1 MQHETKFFRRA
12 ANHGGGLGVELLI
25 VLLLAGLTLAA
36 ASGAAIAQQGQR
48 GTATVELSWLPEE
61 NLWVA
66 DYGLSPP
73 ASEIVFEGKAGSL
86 RRSNWSA
93 DGEIEVHEERVE
105 AAAPF
110 DRFRLRLRPDDDEY
124 NRVYPAVIPM
134 GRGSLVNTSF
144 LIARDYETT
153 IVAAGPDLRWILP
166 GQDDVES
173 GVLVIDSSAAFEERD
188 GDAFYAYAGDHDTV
202 RPGPFR
208 YVVGDG
214 IPTWLVDAIRAAA
227 SSALEEYSAKLGRGL
242 DGTPTL
248 FLSETSGPGIAG
260 SWRGDVSS
268 HFTVS
273 LRFHPGFHEENRD
286 AAIEQV
292 RYFVRHEVFHFWN
305 SGSKI
310 NSSDPWLHEGTAD
323 YFARLGDPEL
333 EPTIRSCWR
342 SSSPYA
348 CGHAANLVG
357 DQLLAESGD
366 LSMTDVWR
374 AVLMDA
380 PEYDLEDVFGHAAAL
395 GAPGDF
401 REMVLAAAGPGDD
414 ETRRALIER
423 LALDPTLAEAVEVA
437 RMHGALR
444 HVLESNC
451 LGAVGFWILDDGLR
465 LDAAWCKGG
474 LVDRAHVVAID
485 DFSLVDSPAD
495 VTAAVTRKCGTEGAL
510 RFETLD
516 GQSFEVSCGETFT
529 P

>member
-1 MQHETKFFRRA
+1 M
-12 ANHGGGLGVELLI
+12 
-25 VLLLAGLTLAA
+25 
-36 ASGAAIAQQGQR
+36 
-48 GTATVELSWLPEE
+48 
-61 NLWVA
+61 
-66 DYGLSPP
+66 
-73 ASEIVFEGKAGSL
+73 
-86 RRSNWSA
+86 
-93 DGEIEVHEERVE
+93 
-105 AAAPF
+105 
-110 DRFRLRLRPDDDEY
+110 
-124 NRVYPAVIPM
+124 
-134 GRGSLVNTSF
+134 
-144 LIARDYETT
+144 
-153 IVAAGPDLRWILP
+153 
-166 GQDDVES
+166 
-173 GVLVIDSSAAFEERD
+173 
-188 GDAFYAYAGDHDTV
+188 
-202 RPGPFR
+202 
-208 YVVGDG
+208 
-214 IPTWLVDAIRAAA
+214 
-227 SSALEEYSAKLGRGL
+227 
-242 DGTPTL
+242 
-248 FLSETSGPGIAG
+248 
-260 SWRGDVSS
+260 
-268 HFTVS
+268 S
-273 LRFHPGFHEENRD
+273 LRFHPGFYEENRD

-292 RYFVRHEVFHFWN
+292 RYFVRHEVLHSWN

-323 YFARLGDPEL
+323 YFASLGDAEL

-357 DQLLAESGD
+357 DELLAESGD
-366 LSMTDVWR
+366 ISMTDVWR

-380 PEYDLEDVFGHAAAL
+380 PEYDLDDVFGHAAAL
-395 GAPGDF
+395 GAPADF

-465 LDAAWCKGG
+465 LDATWCKGG

-516 GQSFEVSCGETFT
+516 GQSFEVSCGEAFA

>member
-1 MQHETKFFRRA
+1 MPHEVTLVRRPV
-12 ANHGGGLGVELLI
+12 NPGKGSSVELLI
-25 VLLLAGLTLAA
+25 VLLLASLTFGA
-36 ASGAAIAQQGQR
+36 ASAAAIAQQGQGR
-48 GTATVELSWLPEE
+48 TATVELSWLPEQDV
-61 NLWVA
+61 WVA
-66 DYGLSPP
+66 DYRLSSPT
-73 ASEIVFEGKAGSL
+73 SEVVFEGNASSL
-86 RRSNWSA
+86 RLSNWSV
-93 DGEIEVHEERVE
+93 DGEIEVNEDGLE
-105 AAAPF
+105 AANPF

-124 NRVYPAVIPM
+124 NRIYPAVIPL
-134 GRGSLVNTSF
+134 GRGSLINTSF
-144 LIARDYETT
+144 LIAHDYDTT
-153 IVAAGPDLRWILP
+153 IVAASPDLRWILP
-166 GQDDVES
+166 GHGDVES
-173 GVLVIDSSAAFEERD
+173 RSLVIDSSAAFEERD
-188 GDAFYAYAGDHDTV
+188 GGAFYAYAGDHATE

-214 IPTWLVDAIRAAA
+214 IPTWLVDAIRTAA
-227 SSALEEYSAKLGRGL
+227 SSALEEYSAKLDRGL

-248 FLSETSGPGIAG
+248 FLSETRGPGIAG

-268 HFTVS
+268 DFTVS
-273 LRFHPGFHEENRD
+273 LRFHPGFYEENRD

-292 RYFVRHEVFHFWN
+292 RYFVRHEVLHFWN

-323 YFARLGDPEL
+323 YFASLGDAEL

-357 DQLLAESGD
+357 DELLAESGD
-366 LSMTDVWR
+366 ISMTDVWR

-380 PEYDLEDVFGHAAAL
+380 PEYDLDDVFGHAAAL
-395 GAPGDF
+395 GAPADF

-465 LDAAWCKGG
+465 LDATWCKGG

-516 GQSFEVSCGETFT
+516 GQSFEVSCGEAFA